1 MCVCICISAYIQVMQ
16 HVRITYS
23 SKIGCHSALGVSVSS
38 NPVLKELMGV
48 STKLLKP
55 HVLNQGGI
63 VSGISSL

>member
-1 MCVCICISAYIQVMQ
+1 MQ